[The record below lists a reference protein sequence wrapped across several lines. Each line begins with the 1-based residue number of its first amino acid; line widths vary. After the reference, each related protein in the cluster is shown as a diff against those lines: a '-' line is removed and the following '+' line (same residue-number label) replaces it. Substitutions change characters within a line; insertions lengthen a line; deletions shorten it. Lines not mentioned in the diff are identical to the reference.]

1 MFRISFL
8 ETGIVCA
15 IVALV
20 IIIPMIV
27 ARGYSRLNKRLKDI
41 ENKIEK
47 KK

>member
-20 IIIPMIV
+20 IIIPGVI
-27 ARGYSRLNKRLKDI
+27 ARGSARINSRLKDI

>member
-20 IIIPMIV
+20 IIIPVVI
-27 ARGYSRLNKRLKDI
+27 ARGYSRLNKRLRDI
-41 ENKIEK
+41 EDKIEK